1 VTKLENIMPDMPTWE
16 AYQNQMLLASK
27 AIHQAPVSSHPV
39 EGLPHSPSGEGQ
51 TTNNNPGEAENA
63 ETAREIPLI
72 TPTTPIPSAPSILLN
87 DEQKEERKTI
97 TVEQWDHIMKW
108 IKDSAQSLPQS
119 PKSATGVDKS
129 DHDIKDHLQRH
140 HVILNQLVESLKHHI
155 GDPEMHPGH
164 VWRNEKSMPT
174 QKDCEEMI
182 KSVADKDEGNTTL
195 RDFVDR
201 ILNNVK
207 PGPNGK
213 SAFVYLT
220 CTTLDGKTSVSTYC
234 VRPNPP

>member
-1 VTKLENIMPDMPTWE
+1 MSGSLDYEQYVADHLRGAKLKDR
-16 AYQNQMLLASK
+16 
-27 AIHQAPVSSHPV
+27 PVESFNEV
-39 EGLPHSPSGEGQ
+39 EGLPHSPSGKGQ
-51 TTNNNPGEAENA
+51 TTNNNPGEAEDA
-63 ETAREIPLI
+63 ETAKEIPLVTS
-72 TPTTPIPSAPSILLN
+72 TPVIPSAPSILLN
-87 DEQKEERKTI
+87 DEQEEERKVI